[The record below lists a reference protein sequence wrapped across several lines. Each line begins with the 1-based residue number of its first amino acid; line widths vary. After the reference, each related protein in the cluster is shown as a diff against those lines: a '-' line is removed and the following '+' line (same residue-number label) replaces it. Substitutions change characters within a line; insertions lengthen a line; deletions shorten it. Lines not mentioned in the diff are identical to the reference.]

1 MIAKIVS
8 HKSKNSGSKIEDIFS
23 ESKQI
28 SFLVSFAQLKLGQIF
43 GHLYPYGWWFIYG
56 FASF

>member
-23 ESKQI
+23 ECKQI
-28 SFLVSFAQLKLGQIF
+28 SFLVSFVQLKMGQIF
-43 GHLYPYGWWFIYG
+43 GHLYPYG
-56 FASF
+56 